1 MKARNKKNKM
11 IEKGKRRRKRGGV
24 ELETNGGTGVV
35 VVAADIPALSKGSMR
50 LRHVDAVLIEWC
62 SLEIRASTR
71 AIDRCPRV
79 AAAAVGGIRGICP
92 VAKVGRFRQTRG
104 RATGRR
110 KAIGCG
116 RGYSV
121 GRRQGMG
128 SLRGRRAN
136 TKRILGEAQADATL
150 DAVV

>member
-11 IEKGKRRRKRGGV
+11 IEKKKKRRKKGRGRIR
-24 ELETNGGTGVV
+24 NQWGTGVI
-35 VVAADIPALSKGSMR
+35 VAADIPALSKGSMR
-50 LRHVDAVLIEWC
+50 LRHVDAVLIKWC

-79 AAAAVGGIRGICP
+79 AAAAVGGIRGIGP
-92 VAKVGRFRQTRG
+92 VAKVGRFRQARG

-121 GRRQGMG
+121 DRRQVSMS